1 MKNLYNLLIRST
13 IFTTLIIMVL
23 GCEDKSPINHN
34 PIEPKDTIKDYWIN
48 HDSCINKSPDIWF
61 VPIDFVY
68 SFSDKSQMIFSKGM
82 SRSNLIFLDTKTL
95 SLIPLNNRFWD
106 LKRNEWRQLP
116 KSTYFPMC
124 PYDQNKFFGPM
135 YSGNPYTSN
144 DEVKD
149 YAYWAIFDPIS
160 GEVLEVE
167 IKIDGE
173 LFPVRNLPQ
182 GQGAV
187 SIISWLPNSTPGN
200 DYFFL
205 NDNSILHLQKGTKT
219 IGIPNITLPPGYRI
233 SSLSPNGK
241 FAFYQIGTESYINN
255 TKVNLEIREYEGII
269 HWSNDSKSFVF
280 VAYGE
285 NGHNFVYR
293 YSVLDDGNVKLINKI
308 DLSNNFCS
316 FFSNLSA
323 CFLSDSTLGVC
334 VFKYDNPYGNLYEI
348 NFDGTLKRVLT
359 NYTN

>member
-1 MKNLYNLLIRST
+1 MKNYFKLLVK
-13 IFTTLIIMVL
+13 FTVFTVL
-23 GCEDKSPINHN
+23 LVSWGCEDKSPINHN
-34 PIEPKDTIKDYWIN
+34 PIEPKDTIKDFWIN
-48 HDSCINKSPDIWF
+48 HDSCLAKKPGMWF
-61 VPIDFVY
+61 VPIDFV
-68 SFSDKSQMIFSKGM
+68 SFNSDRSKVFISKGM
-82 SRSNLIFLDTKTL
+82 SMGGFVMIDRVSNIEITMANK
-95 SLIPLNNRFWD
+95 FWD
-106 LKRNEWRQLP
+106 SKRSTWRILP
-116 KSTYFPMC
+116 SNTNFNSC
-124 PYDQNKFFGPM
+124 PYNKDKFFSPM
-135 YSGNPYTSN
+135 YSGDPTNSN
-144 DEVKD
+144 EEVKE
-149 YAYWAIFDPIS
+149 YAYWAIFDPVS
-160 GEVLEVE
+160 GSVEEVE
-167 IKIDGE
+167 ITIDNK

-187 SIISWLPNSTPGN
+187 GIISWLPNSTPGN

-219 IGIPNITLPPGYRI
+219 VGIPNLTLPPGYMI

-255 TKVNLEIREYEGII
+255 TKVNLEIREYDGII

-293 YSVLDDGNVKLINKI
+293 YSVLDDGNVKLINRI
-308 DLSNNFCS
+308 NLSNNFCS
-316 FFSNLSA
+316 FFSSLSA

-359 NYTN
+359 DYTN